1 MKKTSFVHRVIC
13 LVLLMV
19 SLTLP
24 EARAAENRQGMIQMI
39 SLSLDSAK
47 SALENDKAG
56 NKQQALTALKQ
67 TEQYVKQ
74 YSDSVPA
81 AKIKKLKTTISSAT
95 IDLQSNNMPKAGES
109 ISKAILLIQEIKASF
124 K

>member
-1 MKKTSFVHRVIC
+1 MKKSGFVHRVSC

-19 SLTLP
+19 NLALP
-24 EARAAENRQGMIQMI
+24 AARAAENRQSVIQMI
-39 SLSLDSAK
+39 SMSLDSAK

-56 NKQQALTALKQ
+56 NKQKALTALKQ

-109 ISKAILLIQEIKASF
+109 ISQAISLIQEIKASF

>member
-1 MKKTSFVHRVIC
+1 MKISNFVHRVSC

-24 EARAAENRQGMIQMI
+24 AARAAENRQGMIQMI
-39 SLSLDSAK
+39 SMSLDSAK

-56 NKQQALTALKQ
+56 NKQKALTALKQ

-109 ISKAILLIQEIKASF
+109 ISQAISLIQEIQA
-124 K
+124 